1 MAPLYEKSL
10 LPGEEVRFAGHTHSS
25 LPSVL
30 CHGSITRMLL
40 IQSTS
45 KNTQSLQQL
54 LLWTQQE
61 SKVAATPPHRVK
73 QGLHWTTS
81 DTGWGEATDPT
92 AIHFWSTS
100 NSKRFQEA
108 ARIPTFDCMLGVN
121 AAQLFKNV
129 HMHEWKEQ
137 KELET
142 QRGWRAVQL
151 QVSHHLHAKREPWAR
166 KILTREHS
174 DLQNTEHNM
183 RRMHILQ
190 PQLLANSGETH
201 ASRLAW
207 LDRSGSVTCGG
218 VLQEAE
224 VSRDRFSH
232 TVLPDYPIRWK
243 TNKGF
248 MFGNQNQLITEH
260 CFQLKAL
267 VWE

>member
-1 MAPLYEKSL
+1 MFCRPHTFLFTLSPLSWENNKNALNSVHFQKHTVPPAAPVVNTT
-10 LPGEEVRFAGHTHSS
+10 GEQSSCNPTTPCEAG
-25 LPSVL
+25 
-30 CHGSITRMLL
+30 
-40 IQSTS
+40 
-45 KNTQSLQQL
+45 
-54 LLWTQQE
+54 
-61 SKVAATPPHRVK
+61 A
-73 QGLHWTTS
+73 TS
-81 DTGWGEATDPT
+81 DPGRGEATDPT
-92 AIHFWSTS
+92 AIHFWSAS

-108 ARIPTFDCMLGVN
+108 ARIPTFDCMLGTN

-137 KELET
+137 KEFET

-151 QVSHHLHAKREPWAR
+151 WVSRHLHAKREPWAR

-174 DLQNTEHNM
+174 YLQNTEHNM

-190 PQLLANSGETH
+190 SQLLANSGEIH

-224 VSRDRFSH
+224 VSRHGFSH
-232 TVLPDYPIRWK
+232 TVLPHNPIRQK